1 MCDILIFG
9 GTTEGRSL
17 AEYCHEN
24 GIGAFVSV
32 ASGYGKEQLP
42 ESDFLQVISGTMTS
56 EEMEQFIR
64 KEQIGLVI
72 DATHPYAVM
81 VTGNIR
87 AACKKTKVRCLRVVR
102 EADSVNSPSAEEG
115 LFWVETPEE
124 AVRLLEN
131 REGNILITT
140 GSKELSVFQG
150 VSGFEERVYARVLP
164 SVEGISACTAL
175 GLKGKHIIGMQGPF
189 SRELN
194 RAVMEQ
200 LDICCLVTKESGA
213 AGGFKEKL
221 EAAGDVGASVIVIGR
236 PVVEEGIP
244 AEEVKRLLAERI
256 TCRKRRIF
264 LIGTGMGGNMQTTMT
279 CEAAAVMER
288 CEVLFGAERMILSTK
303 VPDPSVKKVPLYAAR
318 EILNWLSDHAWY
330 RTIGVLYSGDTGFYS
345 GAAQLAA
352 MLKEEPY
359 REMYEAAVYPGISSL
374 SYLCARLG
382 RGWERIKP
390 VSLHGKECDLAKA
403 LADNKEVF
411 ALLGGDHTVEW
422 LSRELVRLGFDDV
435 MVTVAERLSYP
446 DERIVSGSPKQLM
459 KEEFGGLAVV
469 LIDTG
474 DSCAARAGD
483 DGHGI

>member
-9 GTTEGRSL
+9 GTTEGRKL

-24 GIGAFVSV
+24 GIGAYVSV
-32 ASGYGKEQLP
+32 ASGYGREQLL
-42 ESDFLQVISGTMTS
+42 ESGFLQVISGTMTS
-56 EEMEQFIR
+56 DEMEKFIR
-64 KEQIGLVI
+64 KKQIELVI

-81 VTGNIR
+81 VTENIK
-87 AACKKTKVRCLRVVR
+87 AACERTKIRCLRVVR
-102 EADSVNSPSAEEG
+102 ETGSENSSSAENG
-115 LFWVETPEE
+115 LFRVETPEE
-124 AVRLLEN
+124 AARLLEA
-131 REGNILITT
+131 REGNILLTT
-140 GSKELSVFQG
+140 GSKELSFFQG
-150 VSGFEERVYARVLP
+150 IPGFEERVFARVLP
-164 SVEGISACTAL
+164 SVEGISACAAL
-175 GLKGKHIIGMQGPF
+175 GLMGKHIIAMQGPF

-200 LDICCLVTKESGA
+200 LDIRYLVTKESGA
-213 AGGFKEKL
+213 AGGFREKL
-221 EAAGDVGASVIVIGR
+221 EATDDIGATVIVIGR
-236 PVVEEGIP
+236 PVVEEGISL
-244 AEEVKRLLAERI
+244 EEAKKLLAKWI
-256 TCRKRRIF
+256 TGRKRRIF
-264 LIGTGMGGNMQTTMT
+264 LIGTGMGGTLQMT
-279 CEAAAVMER
+279 CEAAAAVR
-288 CEVLFGAERMILSTK
+288 QCEVLFGAERMILNSG
-303 VPDPSVKKVPLYAAR
+303 VDDPSVKKIPLYAAGD
-318 EILNWLSDHAWY
+318 ILKWLSDHSWY
-330 RTIGVLYSGDTGFYS
+330 RTVGVLYSGDTGFYS
-345 GAAQLAA
+345 GAAQMAA

-390 VSLHGKECDLAKA
+390 VSLHGKECDLAKV

-459 KEEFGGLAVV
+459 EEEFGGLAVV
-469 LIDTG
+469 LIVTG